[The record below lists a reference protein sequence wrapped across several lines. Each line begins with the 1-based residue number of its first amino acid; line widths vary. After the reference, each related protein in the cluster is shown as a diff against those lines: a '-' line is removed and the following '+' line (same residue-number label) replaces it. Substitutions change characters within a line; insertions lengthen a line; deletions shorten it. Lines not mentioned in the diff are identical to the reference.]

1 MKIIKKGI
9 KIQERSYRWLC
20 SKCDSLIEAQSSEGR
35 KVTLPKKSEDCIIFQ
50 CPMYECELT
59 DSKDDCY
66 T

>member
-50 CPMYECELT
+50 CPVCQCEQNVRKE
-59 DSKDDCY
+59 DYY